1 MGKCPKYHNVIQT
14 RKETP
19 MKQVLSLLAAVTLIF
34 SMAVTPVCAGGDKVQ
49 NEHGAATAPGFGDD
63 AQDHQVSGD

>member
-1 MGKCPKYHNVIQT
+1 
-14 RKETP
+14 